1 MLVFGETVEEHDRNL
16 EKVLAVMQNYGL
28 TENVEKRI
36 ERVERVNF
44 LGYEISCNT
53 IRPNVN
59 RAQGIIDY
67 MRPKSKRGL
76 QRFLGLI
83 NYDRMFL
90 KNITVET
97 RPLYKLLEK
106 NVGFKWDEDC
116 EKAFQDIKKN
126 WGKNLL
132 LQIADFNKPFELET
146 DASNTGIGGVLRQE
160 NGAIAYVSR
169 SLNKTEQRYSI
180 TEKEVL
186 AALFCMEKFRFY

>member
-1 MLVFGETVEEHDRNL
+1 MGSLCLIYIDDVLVFGETVEEHDRNL

-106 NVGFKWDEDC
+106 NVSFKWDEDC
-116 EKAFQDIKKN
+116 EKAFKDIKKN
-126 WGKNLL
+126 WEKNLL
-132 LQIADFNKPFELET
+132 LHIEDLINH
-146 DASNTGIGGVLRQE
+146 SN
-160 NGAIAYVSR
+160 
-169 SLNKTEQRYSI
+169 
-180 TEKEVL
+180 
-186 AALFCMEKFRFY
+186 